1 MPFYKVPAT
10 TSVVASSSAPFATK
24 HQSTTNYS
32 NHITGHSTAA
42 AGVDDITW
50 GDSSDRSVGSG
61 GGGGGNL
68 AELTEA
74 DRDSEL
80 LRRDLE
86 HRVQLSQVER
96 KKMDHVNGNVS

>member
-10 TSVVASSSAPFATK
+10 SSVVASSSAPFATK
-24 HQSTTNYS
+24 HQQSTSYS
-32 NHITGHSTAA
+32 NHIAGQSTV
-42 AGVDDITW
+42 AGGDDITW

-74 DRDSEL
+74 DRDSER